1 MTKRQIRLDM
11 GYRIDEFADT
21 LRRAF
26 GRQPA
31 WRCTGKPPHWLLEG
45 PGDTRVSLDILPLPD
60 RHLGPLTLPR
70 LQAVMDVE
78 AGDSSAIDAFLR
90 HFHRHFHK
98 GGG

>member
-11 GYRIDEFADT
+11 GYRSDEFADT

-26 GRQPA
+26 GPQTA
-31 WRCTGKPPHWLLEG
+31 WRCVGNPPEWRLEG
-45 PGDTRVSLDILPLPD
+45 PAGTRVSLRIHPLPD
-60 RHLGPLTLPR
+60 RRLGLLSLPR
-70 LQAVMDVE
+70 LQAEMDIE
-78 AGDSSAIDAFLR
+78 AADDSAIDAFLR